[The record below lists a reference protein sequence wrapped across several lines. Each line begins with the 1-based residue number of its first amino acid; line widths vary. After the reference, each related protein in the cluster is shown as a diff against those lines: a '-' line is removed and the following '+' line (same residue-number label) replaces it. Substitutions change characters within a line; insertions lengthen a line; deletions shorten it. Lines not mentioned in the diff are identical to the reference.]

1 MQKQLYLKK
10 CIRYS
15 QALRIKRIC
24 STFKEYVKILRA
36 LTKKFVD
43 KGHNKNPSTPKLKE
57 QTIWKDWVIKQ
68 TTISRKSCIPLSGTY
83 NPMLPKL
90 KEIIDNHWNI
100 LNINQDYRD
109 TFKTA
114 LVIAL
119 RKNVSLKQIFGTN
132 KIKNNKYKIP
142 YASKLLL

>member
-1 MQKQLYLKK
+1 
-10 CIRYS
+10 
-15 QALRIKRIC
+15 
-24 STFKEYVKILRA
+24 
-36 LTKKFVD
+36 
-43 KGHNKNPSTPKLKE
+43 
-57 QTIWKDWVIKQ
+57 
-68 TTISRKSCIPLSGTY
+68 
-83 NPMLPKL
+83 MLPKL

-109 TFKTA
+109 MFKTA
-114 LVIAL
+114 PVIDL